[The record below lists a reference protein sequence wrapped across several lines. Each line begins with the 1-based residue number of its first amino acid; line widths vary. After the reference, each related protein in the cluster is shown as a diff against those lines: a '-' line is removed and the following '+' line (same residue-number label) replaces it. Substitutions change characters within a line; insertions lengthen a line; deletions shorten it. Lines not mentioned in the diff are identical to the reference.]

1 MANYQLHYFTSQD
14 SGVLQVYSVL
24 ITRDT
29 IQFLKFSKTDQSG
42 EGSTIVILELPP
54 PPPTMN
60 RQFYN
65 RLSKAVYVQHLQ
77 SPLAAF
83 ESLQLYCYYIVSS
96 ETHG

>member
-1 MANYQLHYFTSQD
+1 MLFQFRVNNELFFFGMANFQSHYFTSQD

-54 PPPTMN
+54 PPRP
-60 RQFYN
+60 
-65 RLSKAVYVQHLQ
+65 
-77 SPLAAF
+77 
-83 ESLQLYCYYIVSS
+83 
-96 ETHG
+96 